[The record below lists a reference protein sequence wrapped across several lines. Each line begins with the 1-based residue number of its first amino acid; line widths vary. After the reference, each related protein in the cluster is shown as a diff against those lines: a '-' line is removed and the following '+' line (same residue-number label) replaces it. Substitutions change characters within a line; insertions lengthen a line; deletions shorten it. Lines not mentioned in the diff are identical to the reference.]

1 MPTKPKMLDPIAPG
15 EVLHEE
21 FIAPLGLTINQ
32 LARDLDVPP
41 NRISQIVKGKRSITA
56 DTALRLSVY
65 FGVSREVWLNLEVAY
80 QLRLAGRL
88 HGEEIRRKVRPR
100 AA

>member
-1 MPTKPKMLDPIAPG
+1 MPAKPKLLDPIPPG

-21 FIAPLGLTINQ
+21 FMAPLGLSINQ

-41 NRISQIVKGKRSITA
+41 NRISQIVRGKRSITA

-65 FGVSREVWLNLEVAY
+65 FGVSRELWLNLEVAY
-80 QLRLAGRL
+80 QLRLAERL
-88 HGEEIRRKVRPR
+88 YGDEIRRKVRPR